1 MYRADLH
8 IHTAVSDC
16 SLQTE
21 AVLAGAKAAGITHLS
36 FTDHD
41 TTADA
46 EKHKVLAEMQGIRA
60 INGIEMSAYDFKR
73 NKKVHILGYKY
84 QTNRQIEAIGSETLR
99 KRNANCIKQIEIL
112 QSIGYRISLEEIQRM
127 AGTCIYKQHI
137 LDYLVKTGQS
147 ETLFGE
153 VYQHIFKNRG
163 PCDFDIEYPAAEDVV
178 QAIKADKGYAVLAH
192 PGQQGNYQ
200 MIHRLAEAG
209 LDGIEWNHPSHRK
222 SDRNRV
228 EEYCRSYRLF
238 MTGGSDFH
246 GRYENGKTVLGA
258 YPAHESSELLFLP

>member
-21 AVLAGAKAAGITHLS
+21 AILAGAKAAGITHLS

-46 EKHKVLAEMQGIRA
+46 GKHKAMAEAQGIHA
-60 INGIEMSAYDFKR
+60 IKWIEMSAYDFKR

-84 QTNRQIEAIGSETLR
+84 QTNRQIEAIGKETLR
-99 KRNANCIKQIEIL
+99 KRNENCLKQIEIL
-112 QSIGYRISLEEIQRM
+112 QSIGYHISLEEIQRM
-127 AGTCIYKQHI
+127 AGSCIYKQHI

-147 ETLFGE
+147 EALFGE
-153 VYQHIFKNRG
+153 VYQHIFKNQG

-178 QAIKADKGYAVLAH
+178 QAIKADKGYAILAH

-200 MIHRLAEAG
+200 MIHRLVEAG
-209 LDGIEWNHPSHRK
+209 LDGIEWNHPSHGK

-258 YPAHESSELLFLP
+258 YPAHDSSEILFLP

>member
-16 SLQTE
+16 SMKTE
-21 AVLAGAKAAGITHLS
+21 AILAGAKAAGITHLS

-41 TTADA
+41 TTLDA
-46 EKHKVLAEMQGIRA
+46 EKHKEMAEQQGIQS
-60 INGIEMSAYDFKR
+60 IIGIEMSAFDFKR
-73 NKKVHILGYKY
+73 HKKVHILGYKY
-84 QTNRQIEAIGSETLR
+84 QTNRQIEAIGKETLK
-99 KRNANCIKQIEIL
+99 KRNENCLKQIEIL
-112 QSIGYRISLEEIQRM
+112 RDLGYRISAEEIRKT
-127 AGTCIYKQHI
+127 AGSCIYKQHI

-147 ETLFGE
+147 ETLFGR
-153 VYQHIFKNRG
+153 VYQNIFKNQG

-192 PGQQGNYQ
+192 PGQQGNYGV
-200 MIHRLAEAG
+200 IHRLAEAG
-209 LDGIEWNHPSHRK
+209 LDGIEWNHPSHGK
-222 SDRNRV
+222 SDRRRI

-246 GRYENGKTVLGA
+246 GRYENGKTMLGA
-258 YPAHESSELLFLP
+258 YPAHESSEILFIP